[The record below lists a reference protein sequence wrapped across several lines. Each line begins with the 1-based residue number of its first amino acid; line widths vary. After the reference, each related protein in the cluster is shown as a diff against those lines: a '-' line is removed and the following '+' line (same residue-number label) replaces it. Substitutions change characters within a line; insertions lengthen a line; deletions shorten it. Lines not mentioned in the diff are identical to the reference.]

1 MNTDVWT
8 AVLVTTIPVV
18 GGGIGYLIKTLF
30 DFRAENR
37 EDHDVVL
44 EAIHDLKTDVREVR
58 NGLHDHVSWH
68 SKRLKNEK

>member
-1 MNTDVWT
+1 MNAEIWT

-44 EAIHDLKTDVREVR
+44 DAINDLKTDVREVK
-58 NGLHDHVSWH
+58 NGLYDHVSWH
-68 SKRLKNEK
+68 SKKLKNEK

>member
-30 DFRAENR
+30 DFRTENR
-37 EDHDVVL
+37 EDHDIVL
-44 EAIHDLKTDVREVR
+44 DAINDLKTDVKDVK
-58 NGLHDHVSWH
+58 NDLHEHVAWH
-68 SKRLKNEK
+68 FRKIKK

>member
-30 DFRAENR
+30 DFRTENR
-37 EDHDVVL
+37 EDHDIVL
-44 EAIHDLKTDVREVR
+44 DAINDLKTDVREVK
-58 NGLHDHVSWH
+58 NGLYDHVSWH